1 MYYIGVDVGGTGMK
15 AGVTDALGNIIKKA
29 ECRTYVELGYKRII
43 DDMAKLIFHTIE
55 LAKLSTG
62 DIKTIGIGIPGVA
75 DLNGNIY
82 YATNLKWSN
91 VPLGDLLREYFP
103 GITIYV
109 QNDATVAALAE
120 LHTGSMKGVKSGI
133 MLTLGTGVGGGIIID
148 EKVFSG
154 AHGIGSEMGHMI
166 IGENFYD
173 CNCGNNGCLETFCSA
188 TAIIKYAQ
196 KLISEGRKT
205 SVTGRANE
213 KPENITA
220 KMVFDSYLEGDELSK
235 EVIERFVRYLGIGI
249 ASLVNAFDP
258 EIFCL
263 GGGVARAF
271 DIFRDDLKIQTD
283 KRVIFKNIPYG
294 SIVPA
299 VLGNDAGVVGAAMLG
314 L

>member
-15 AGVTDALGNIIKKA
+15 AGVTDGSGNIIKKA
-29 ECRTYVELGYKRII
+29 QCRTYVELGYKRII
-43 DDMAKLIFHTIE
+43 DDMANLISQVMD
-55 LAKLSTG
+55 LAGLCTQ
-62 DIKTIGIGIPGVA
+62 DIRSIGVGIPGVA
-75 DLNGNIY
+75 DPRGNVY

-91 VPLGDLLREYFP
+91 VPLGDMLREHFT
-103 GITIYV
+103 GIDIYV

-120 LHTGSMKGVKSGI
+120 LHAGSMKGMKSGI

-148 EKVFSG
+148 QKVFSG

-166 IGENFYD
+166 IGENFYE

-205 SVTGRANE
+205 SVLDRSNGKA
-213 KPENITA
+213 ENITA
-220 KMVFDSYLEGDELSK
+220 KMVFDSYVQGDELSI
-235 EVIERFVRYLGIGI
+235 EVIERFIKYLGIGI

-263 GGGVARAF
+263 GGGVARAY
-271 DIFRDDLKIQTD
+271 DIFRDDLKVQTD
-283 KRVIFKNIPYG
+283 KRVIFKNVPYG

-299 VLGNDAGVVGAAMLG
+299 VLGNDAGIVGAAMLG